1 MVRIMNWG
9 RIRLTIALGCGV
21 AGTAIAQPPPPIP
34 PLPPPPVPPGNPIT
48 EEKRVLGKIL
58 FWDEQLSSDNTV
70 SCGTCHMPGVA
81 GSDRRI
87 GRNPGVDNVFNT
99 PDDKLGS
106 PGVAK
111 MDTNEQYVADPLFG
125 FAAQVTRR
133 NAQSVVGSA
142 FSNNA
147 MFWDGRAAGQFVD
160 PETGSTELNAGGA
173 LESQAIGPIVSNVEM
188 AHDGRTWAQ
197 VREKLAASRP
207 LAHARRIPPDM
218 RAAVADGKS
227 YGDLFTEAFGDPEI
241 TATRIAFAIATYER
255 TLIPDQ
261 APIDAFI
268 AGNPN
273 ALTPGQQ
280 QGLNIFL
287 GPQAHCNVCHTPPVF
302 SNQTFRN
309 IGLRPPQEDTGRQE
323 VTNQPGDLG
332 RFKTPTL
339 RNVGL
344 KNRFMH
350 NGQLQTL
357 TAVVNFYATP
367 GNNFPQNRDPAAA
380 NIVIPGNARPALVD
394 FLTNAL
400 TDPRVRDEVFPFD
413 RPLLRSESTACP
425 GDINGNGNTG
435 LNDLAILLANFG
447 AGAGAAYGEGD
458 VDGDGDI
465 DLSDLSMLLGGFGQN
480 CP

>member
-1 MVRIMNWG
+1 MVKRMSRG
-9 RIRLTIALGCGV
+9 RARLVVAMGVSV
-21 AGTAIAQPPPPIP
+21 AGVAIAQPPPIP
-34 PLPPPPVPPGNPIT
+34 PLPPVPVPPANPIT
-48 EEKRVLGKIL
+48 EPKRILGKIL

-70 SCGTCHMPGVA
+70 SCGTCHLPGLA
-81 GSDRRI
+81 GSDPRI
-87 GRNPGVDNVFNT
+87 GRNPGPDNTLNT

-111 MDTNEQYVADPLFG
+111 MDISEEYVEDPIFG

-133 NAQSVVGSA
+133 NAQSVVGSG

-160 PETGSTELNAGGA
+160 PETGSTEINNGGA
-173 LESQAIGPIVSNVEM
+173 LESQAIGPILSSIEM
-188 AHDGRTWAQ
+188 GHDGRTWPQ
-197 VREKLAASRP
+197 VREKLTAARP

-218 RAAVADGKS
+218 RNAISGGKT
-227 YGDLFTEAFGDPEI
+227 YADLFADAFGDSEI

-255 TLIPDQ
+255 TLIPNQ

-268 AGNPN
+268 AGNAA
-273 ALTPGQQ
+273 ALTPAQT

-302 SNQTFRN
+302 SNHTFRN
-309 IGLRPPQEDTGRQE
+309 IGLRPPVEDTGRQE

-380 NIVIPGNARPALVD
+380 NIVIPLNARPALVD

-400 TDPRVRDEVFPFD
+400 TDPRVRNEVFPFD
-413 RPLLRSESTACP
+413 RPLLRSEGEACP
-425 GDINGNGNTG
+425 SDIDGNGVTA
-435 LNDLAILLANFG
+435 LNDLSILLAHFG
-447 AGAGAAYGEGD
+447 VASEAAYFEGD

-465 DLSDLSMLLGGFGQN
+465 DLSDLSILLGGFGQP
-480 CP
+480 CS